1 MVKSVCVIG
10 AGFAGLAAAE
20 ALSLAGV
27 RVTVLEQRDRVGG
40 RVWSQRLANGAV
52 IEMGAEFVTSGYTL
66 LPDMAARLGLV
77 LAPMGMSFNL
87 RQPVGGIGAQ
97 PAPPTEATAAVAAA
111 LDHGEAADLS
121 VAELLRRVPIDAGS
135 RELIACRLQVSYAH
149 PAELIAAA
157 AVRDIGHLF
166 DPAEARRLADGNQA
180 LAVRLATGRDVRLT
194 TPARSVASVPGGLR
208 VNGELDVDAVLV
220 AVPAPAFERIA
231 FSPALPAWKREA
243 ISRVVYGHAAKLAM
257 PLTVA
262 AEPSSVLSLPEHFWT
277 WTARDGSGTVAPVV
291 TAFAGSAAAVRAL
304 EVDRG
309 PQRYLARVRALRP
322 DLKIDGAGAVL
333 ATWPEGAYSTR
344 EVDRPQGDDRLL
356 AEPVGRIAF
365 AGEHTAGEWFA
376 TMEGGC
382 EAASGRPTTC
392 SPAALRS
399 AGRGLRT
406 APPR

>member
-27 RVTVLEQRDRVGG
+27 RVTVLESRDRVGG

-52 IEMGAEFVTSGYTL
+52 IEMGAEFATSGYTL
-66 LPDMAARLGLV
+66 LPDMAARLGLS

-87 RQPVGGIGAQ
+87 RRPVGGIGAQ
-97 PAPPTEATAAVAAA
+97 PAPPDQATAAVAAA
-111 LDHGEAADLS
+111 LERGEGAGLS
-121 VAELLRRVPIDAGS
+121 VSELLDRLPIDAGS

-166 DPAEARRLADGNQA
+166 DPAEARRVADGNQS
-180 LAVRLATGRDVRLT
+180 LAVRLAAGRDVRLQ

-220 AVPAPAFERIA
+220 AVPAPAVERIE
-231 FSPALPAWKREA
+231 FSPSLPARTSEA
-243 ISRVVYGHAAKLAM
+243 LGRVVYGHAAKLAV
-257 PLTVA
+257 PLTAA
-262 AEPSSVLSLPEHFWT
+262 AEPSSVLSVPEHFWT
-277 WTARDGSGTVAPVV
+277 WTARDGGGAVAPAV
-291 TAFAGSAAAVRAL
+291 TAFAGSAPAVRAL

-309 PQRYLARVRALRP
+309 PQRYLERVRALRP
-322 DLKIDGAGAVL
+322 DLELDVAAAVL
-333 ATWPEGAYSTR
+333 ATWPDGAYSTR
-344 EVDRPQGDDRLL
+344 EVNRPPGDDAAL
-356 AEPVGRIAF
+356 AEPAGRIAF

-376 TMEGGC
+376 TMEG
-382 EAASGRPTTC
+382 
-392 SPAALRS
+392 ALRS
-399 AGRGLRT
+399 GVRAAHDLLTGG
-406 APPR
+406 ASG